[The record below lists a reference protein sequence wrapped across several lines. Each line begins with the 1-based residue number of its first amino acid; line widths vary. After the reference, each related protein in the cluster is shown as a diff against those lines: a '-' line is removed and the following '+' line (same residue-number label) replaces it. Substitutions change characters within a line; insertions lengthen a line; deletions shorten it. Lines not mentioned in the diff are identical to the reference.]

1 MNTKRANQS
10 DRRGVLL
17 LLVLSC
23 LTLFMM
29 LGAIMLVLATRA
41 RTTARAFAAASSE
54 ASRDDARIRAAL
66 DEALMTLL
74 RGPRT
79 GVSGTIPESIL
90 GDCYG
95 TAALSGTIT
104 ALSFTNSGTLQAT
117 LSGFTAATPLA
128 LNGRVLTIKP
138 QAGDPALAGSYRI
151 INFTSGAATLSNLR
165 GAQPFQQ
172 RPTLFPCAAIVNG
185 RDFDG
190 SAGNE
195 SWDKPDAANPYL
207 TDAKPD
213 GVGLQIL
220 RPAFG
225 TVSGSCAVDNDADGI
240 GDGIWL
246 SDVLPAQP
254 QENGSTLTF
263 KVSYLVLDL
272 DGRFNVNAH
281 SGVTSGSLGP
291 AAVES
296 GTATF
301 PQGGWMRAISGTGVQ
316 FPAATP
322 ASVTQRRPTP
332 ELGYPGEGRFGML
345 SGTTNPY
352 TLRLDLNGPRSSV
365 PSLTGERVG
374 AGAIAS
380 LFTYGELERVVRP
393 FDADSASLPP
403 RLAAIFGDDA
413 QKARMFVTTDSWDT
427 TALTG
432 TAASKITSGTSAA
445 GLPQDVVE
453 GRRFNLNAPM
463 TSKETYCDWLYNV
476 IVAAGVS
483 NDKTRQWVANVADF
497 RDKDTDASSIMI
509 SGTSVTGYDAEEYTG
524 LGGNSGS
531 ELFSSIG
538 QLLRVPRGSKQELS
552 DPALPAPEKVKVR
565 QSLVLDYPVILDAV
579 TVPSLFAG
587 AIAANPCREPG
598 RVNVNTSIDE
608 VWKAVIDED
617 KSNPFDPAKTA
628 GEMLVNPTNHAFI
641 FSDPTNLPYT
651 AVRMNRADRLAN
663 IATTRSNIFAVWI
676 TVEVSESVPSP
687 QPQRYGRLFAI
698 VDRSIPVGFRPG
710 WNLNARDTV
719 RLIRYLD

>member
-1 MNTKRANQS
+1 MKNKWANRC

-41 RTTARAFAAASSE
+41 RSAARAFAAASSL

-66 DEALMTLL
+66 DEAMMTLL
-74 RGPRT
+74 RGPRM

-95 TAALSGTIT
+95 TEVLTGTIT
-104 ALSFTNSGTLQAT
+104 ALSVTNSGTLQAT
-117 LSGFTAATPLA
+117 LTGFTAATPLA

-138 QAGDPALAGSYRI
+138 QAGDPGLAGSYRI
-151 INFTSGAATLSNLR
+151 LSFASGSATLSNLR

-172 RPTLFPCAAIVNG
+172 RPTLFPCVAIING

-195 SWDKPDAANPYL
+195 PWDKPDASNPYL
-207 TDAKPD
+207 THAKPD
-213 GVGLQIL
+213 GVGVQIL

-225 TVSGSCAVDNDADGI
+225 AVSGSCAVDNDADGI
-240 GDGIWL
+240 ADGIWL
-246 SDVLPAQP
+246 SDLLPAQP

-281 SGVTSGSLGP
+281 SGGPSGSLGP
-291 AAVES
+291 AAVDS

-301 PQGGWMRAISGTGVQ
+301 PKGGWARAISGTGVV
-316 FPAATP
+316 FPAPSP

-332 ELGYPGEGRFGML
+332 ELGYSGEGRFGML

-365 PSLTGERVG
+365 PSLSGERSG
-374 AGAIAS
+374 FGTIAS

-432 TAASKITSGTSAA
+432 PAASKITSGTSAT
-445 GLPQDVVE
+445 GLPQEVVE
-453 GRRFNLNAPM
+453 GRRFNLNAPI
-463 TSKETYCDWLYNV
+463 TSKETYCDWLCNV
-476 IVAAGVS
+476 IVAAGVP
-483 NDKTRQWVANVADF
+483 KVKARQWVANVADY
-497 RDKDTDASSIMI
+497 RDKDAEPSSIMI
-509 SGTSVTGYDAEEYTG
+509 SGTSVTGHEAGDFSE
-524 LGGNSGS
+524 LGGNPQS
-531 ELFSSIG
+531 ELFNSIG

-552 DPALPAPEKVKVR
+552 DTNLDPLEKIKVK
-565 QSLVLDYPVILDAV
+565 QSLVVDYPFILDAV

-587 AIAANPCREPG
+587 TLAANPWREPG
-598 RVNVNTSIDE
+598 RVNINTSTDE
-608 VWKAVIDED
+608 VWQKVIDEN
-617 KSNPFDPAKTA
+617 KPNPFDPAKTA
-628 GEMLVNPTNHAFI
+628 GEMLAGSPATDFI
-641 FSDPTNLPYT
+641 FSDSNLPYT
-651 AVRMNRADRLAN
+651 AVRMDRADRLAN
-663 IATTRSNIFAVWI
+663 IATTRSNVFAVWI
-676 TVEVSESVPSP
+676 TVELSESVPSP
-687 QPQRYGRLFAI
+687 QPKRYGRLFAI

-710 WNLNARDTV
+710 WNLNARDTI